1 MIRTLNVIALVV
13 AVALAA
19 ALYIAKTEAKS
30 AQERLETIQA
40 QLAEERRQI
49 NVLNVEIAHL
59 EEPDRLRQ
67 LARQYLRP
75 RKNCPPR
82 RGGPGVHGDEVV
94 AFQEAGFQRGHDTRT
109 ASSGGS
115 GARRH
120 VPLAASGERRDP
132 GT

>member
-59 EEPDRLRQ
+59 EEPERLRQ
-67 LARQYLRP
+67 LARQYLGFEPLDPAREITMTDLP
-75 RKNCPPR
+75 LLVDR
-82 RGGPGVHGDEVV
+82 REEDEALRGDMVLAGQASEELPAQARRAGGP
-94 AFQEAGFQRGHDTRT
+94 R
-109 ASSGGS
+109 
-115 GARRH
+115 
-120 VPLAASGERRDP
+120 
-132 GT
+132 

>member
-1 MIRTLNVIALVV
+1 VIRTLNVIALVV

-59 EEPDRLRQ
+59 EEPERLRQ
-67 LARQYLRP
+67 LARQYLGFEPLDPAREITMNDLP
-75 RKNCPPR
+75 LLVDR
-82 RGGPGVHGDEVV
+82 REDEETLRGDMVLAGQTQEELPAQARRAGGP
-94 AFQEAGFQRGHDTRT
+94 R
-109 ASSGGS
+109 
-115 GARRH
+115 
-120 VPLAASGERRDP
+120 
-132 GT
+132 

>member
-59 EEPDRLRQ
+59 EEPERLRQ
-67 LARQYLRP
+67 LARQYLGFEPLDPAREITMNDLP
-75 RKNCPPR
+75 LLVDR
-82 RGGPGVHGDEVV
+82 REDEQTLRGDMVLAGQVPEELPAQARRAGGP
-94 AFQEAGFQRGHDTRT
+94 R
-109 ASSGGS
+109 
-115 GARRH
+115 
-120 VPLAASGERRDP
+120 
-132 GT
+132 

>member
-67 LARQYLRP
+67 LARQYLGFEPLDPAREITMNDLP
-75 RKNCPPR
+75 LLVDRREDEEALRGDMVLAEQAQEELPAQARRAGGPR
-82 RGGPGVHGDEVV
+82 R
-94 AFQEAGFQRGHDTRT
+94 
-109 ASSGGS
+109 
-115 GARRH
+115 
-120 VPLAASGERRDP
+120 
-132 GT
+132 